1 MLRVLAAAAA
11 AGTTTILFPSGDTR
25 EEKPIRTTV
34 PLRRIVRT
42 TLLPTLDNSS
52 RVADPTSD
60 GLPLP
65 CKYKK
70 EEKNKK
76 FPVAA
81 QHIDRSS
88 HFRCCA
94 LDASRPAA
102 AAVVYTHTHTR
113 ASQINTHQR
122 HRQIRER
129 IKVSAALFLLL
140 LFTIFQNIGHCISS
154 VINQLNY
161 DGRWNHVIVISGEIG
176 SVVARSL
183 CHVISFDEYFDRQSS
198 TTVGI
203 LLFLLSI
210 YYYHHYQKDNR
221 IKMERGLCHELF
233 QFVFFFFSV
242 WLSMIKSRVVATT
255 TNQPTSQEYWPT
267 IYPVRPFFFL
277 ILS

>member
-1 MLRVLAAAAA
+1 MHHA
-11 AGTTTILFPSGDTR
+11 
-25 EEKPIRTTV
+25 
-34 PLRRIVRT
+34 
-42 TLLPTLDNSS
+42 LLLLLLS
-52 RVADPTSD
+52 
-60 GLPLP
+60 
-65 CKYKK
+65 
-70 EEKNKK
+70 
-76 FPVAA
+76 
-81 QHIDRSS
+81 
-88 HFRCCA
+88 
-94 LDASRPAA
+94 
-102 AAVVYTHTHTR
+102 THTHTR
-113 ASQINTHQR
+113 VSQINTHQR

-221 IKMERGLCHELF
+221 IKMGI
-233 QFVFFFFSV
+233 V
-242 WLSMIKSRVVATT
+242 SRTIPVRLLLRLVVDDQVACGCNNNQP
-255 TNQPTSQEYWPT
+255 TNQPRVLAHYIPR
-267 IYPVRPFFFL
+267 PPFFSFL
-277 ILS
+277 F